1 MAIWRPK
8 LAAKALFVCVAVNV
22 VAMAAV
28 VVARHT
34 YPLSDIGQFIVF
46 IVLYDL
52 PHLFFGV
59 SYIRFGRASK
69 NADSGD
75 EGSSVGVA

>member
-1 MAIWRPK
+1 VACPIS
-8 LAAKALFVCVAVNV
+8 ADALFVCVAVNV
-22 VAMAAV
+22 VALAAV

-59 SYIRFGRASK
+59 SYIRFGQASK
-69 NADSGD
+69 NSDSGD
-75 EGSSVGVA
+75 ERPSVGVA